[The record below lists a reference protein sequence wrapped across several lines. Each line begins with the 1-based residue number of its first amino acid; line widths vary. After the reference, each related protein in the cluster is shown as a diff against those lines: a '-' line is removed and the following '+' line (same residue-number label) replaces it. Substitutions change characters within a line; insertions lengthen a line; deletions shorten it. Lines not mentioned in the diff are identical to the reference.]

1 MYRQVSRISRVF
13 GALAITAACT
23 VQQSDPPSPTG
34 PSDPNVPALPAGTPT
49 AEFVVS
55 PPGQVAP
62 NVQLTFD
69 GSVSS
74 PGTGA
79 STITSYAWT
88 FGDGAFSDQR
98 RVTHTFTAPATYQV
112 TLAVRNNQGLT
123 DLETKSIEV
132 KEQPP
137 TAQFLFSPTDP
148 AVGQVV
154 QFNAGQSRAAP
165 GRRIV
170 RYSWNWGDGETG
182 SRTDPTEDHDWA
194 TAGIYSI
201 LLTVEDDAGQTATA
215 VGRITVGGSG
225 GGGGTGGSASGPT
238 AAFTFTPNP
247 PIHPVTVVFDA
258 SGSVPLSGSPI
269 TAYVWTF
276 SDGFPQQ
283 TGLTLSRS
291 YTSAC
296 LSCTVTL
303 TVLDSQGRTNS
314 VTQSVPVQ

>member
-1 MYRQVSRISRVF
+1 MYRRASRLSRLSA
-13 GALAITAACT
+13 ALAITAACS
-23 VQQSDPPSPTG
+23 VQQSDPPSLTG
-34 PSDPNVPALPAGTPT
+34 PSDPNMPVLPAGTPD

-62 NVQLTFD
+62 NVPLIFD
-69 GSVSS
+69 ASASTPGS
-74 PGTGA
+74 GA
-79 STITSYAWT
+79 STITSYAWS
-88 FGDGAFSDQR
+88 FGDGAFDNQR
-98 RVTHTFTAPATYQV
+98 RVTHTFTTPATYQV
-112 TLAVRNNQGLT
+112 TLTVRNEQGLAGS
-123 DLETKSIEV
+123 ETKSIEA
-132 KEQPP
+132 KAQPP
-137 TAQFLFSPTDP
+137 TAQFVFSPPDP

-154 QFNAGQSRAAP
+154 QFNAGQSQAAP
-165 GRRIV
+165 GRKIV

-201 LLTVEDDAGQTATA
+201 LLTVQDDADQTATA

-225 GGGGTGGSASGPT
+225 GGGGTGGSGTGPT
-238 AAFTFTPNP
+238 AAFTFSPNP

-269 TAYVWTF
+269 TAYIWTF

-291 YTSAC
+291 YTNAC

-314 VTQSVPVQ
+314 VTKSVPVQ

>member
-1 MYRQVSRISRVF
+1 MYRKVIRLSRVL
-13 GALAITAACT
+13 GAIAITAACT
-23 VQQSDPPSPTG
+23 VQQSDPPSLTG
-34 PSDPNVPALPAGTPT
+34 PSDPNVPVVPAGTPN

-55 PPGQVAP
+55 PPGQVPP
-62 NVQLTFD
+62 NVSVTFD
-69 GSVSS
+69 ASASTPGS
-74 PGTGA
+74 GA
-79 STITSYAWT
+79 STITSYAWN
-88 FGDGAFSDQR
+88 FGDGASSNQR
-98 RVTHTFTAPATYQV
+98 SVTHTFTAPATYQV
-112 TLAVRNNQGLT
+112 TLTVRNERGLS
-123 DLETKSIEV
+123 DPETKSIEV

-137 TAQFLFSPTDP
+137 TAQFVFSPTDP

-154 QFNAGQSRAAP
+154 QFNAGQSQAAP

-182 SRTDPTEDHDWA
+182 SRADPAEDHDWA
-194 TAGIYSI
+194 AAGKYNV
-201 LLTVEDDAGQTATA
+201 LLTVQDDAGQTATA
-215 VGRITVGGSG
+215 LGQVTVGGG
-225 GGGGTGGSASGPT
+225 GAGGGTGGSGTGPT
-238 AAFTFTPNP
+238 AAFAFSPNP

-269 TAYVWTF
+269 TAYIWTF

-314 VTQSVPVQ
+314 VTKSVPVQ